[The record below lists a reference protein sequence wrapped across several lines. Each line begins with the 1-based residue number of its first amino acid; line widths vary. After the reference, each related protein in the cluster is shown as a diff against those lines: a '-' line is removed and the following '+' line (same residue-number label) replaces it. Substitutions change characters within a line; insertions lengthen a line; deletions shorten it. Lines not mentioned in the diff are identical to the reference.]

1 MSVILF
7 CMSLILLIACSSPE
21 TSRSRGGGAGADVG
35 NRDSKVV
42 RMHEGSDPYANTPK
56 IIRAQNPPLAGA
68 RQADQL
74 SRQ

>member
-21 TSRSRGGGAGADVG
+21 TSRSRGAGPGADVG
-35 NRDSKVV
+35 NRKAKVV
-42 RMHEGSDPYANTPK
+42 RMHEGADPYANTPK
-56 IIRAQNPPLAGA
+56 IIRAQSPSLAGA
-68 RQADQL
+68 RQAERL

>member
-7 CMSLILLIACSSPE
+7 CIALILLVACSSPE
-21 TSRSRGGGAGADVG
+21 TSRSRGSGAGADVG
-35 NRDSKVV
+35 NRNSKVV

-56 IIRAQNPPLAGA
+56 IIRAQNAPLAAA
-68 RQADQL
+68 RQADRL

>member
-21 TSRSRGGGAGADVG
+21 ASRTRGGGPGADVG
-35 NRDSKVV
+35 NRDGQNVL
-42 RMHEGSDPYANTPK
+42 MHEGSDPFANTPK
-56 IIRAQNPPLAGA
+56 LIKTQNPPLAPA
-68 RQADQL
+68 RQADRL